1 MWLFL
6 WTCSKDSIQ
15 SSSSRVREEDSLC
28 LHSLELLKRN
38 YVLSQLFF
46 RKETMWIFSNYMSK
60 FHDISQYITKRTYGS
75 WLTIF
80 TKAYTHGVAEYSL
93 TVADTTNVDKL
104 PQHSYRPIL
113 YWQKNIGTNERGD
126 SLRLTRALTAV
137 CVCCSFWFFNFRSFK
152 NFSWLRP

>member
-1 MWLFL
+1 
-6 WTCSKDSIQ
+6 
-15 SSSSRVREEDSLC
+15 
-28 LHSLELLKRN
+28 
-38 YVLSQLFF
+38 
-46 RKETMWIFSNYMSK
+46 MSM

-137 CVCCSFWFFNFRSFK
+137 CVVVLFGFLISVHLRIFLDYGHK
-152 NFSWLRP
+152 NGCG